1 MWLSLEFHYD
11 LEIPN
16 DMANKVIVDDKM
28 TEIFHAW
35 DAKETSKASVVLYLS
50 TLYKHTVKNT
60 YLLIYS
66 PGNCCKPTRSQ
77 VCLVLEIHFNKSALN
92 IHWKD

>member
-28 TEIFHAW
+28 TEIFHGN
-35 DAKETSKASVVLYLS
+35 AKETSK
-50 TLYKHTVKNT
+50 
-60 YLLIYS
+60 
-66 PGNCCKPTRSQ
+66 
-77 VCLVLEIHFNKSALN
+77 LVL
-92 IHWKD
+92 

>member
-28 TEIFHAW
+28 TEIFHVW
-35 DAKETSKASVVLYLS
+35 DAKETSK
-50 TLYKHTVKNT
+50 
-60 YLLIYS
+60 
-66 PGNCCKPTRSQ
+66 
-77 VCLVLEIHFNKSALN
+77 LVL
-92 IHWKD
+92 

>member
-1 MWLSLEFHYD
+1 MYEIHQFYKEVSTLLLGLYSASFSGMWLSLEFHYD

-35 DAKETSKASVVLYLS
+35 DAKETSK
-50 TLYKHTVKNT
+50 
-60 YLLIYS
+60 
-66 PGNCCKPTRSQ
+66 
-77 VCLVLEIHFNKSALN
+77 LVL
-92 IHWKD
+92 